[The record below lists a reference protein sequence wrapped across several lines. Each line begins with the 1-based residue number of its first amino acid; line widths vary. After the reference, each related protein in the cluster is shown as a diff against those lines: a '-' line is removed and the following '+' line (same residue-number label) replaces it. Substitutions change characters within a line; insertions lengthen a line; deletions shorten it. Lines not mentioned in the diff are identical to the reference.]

1 MAYFNKK
8 HYTGKG
14 LTIIVD
20 NNNINKAI
28 SQLKHMVA
36 PKIKELKDKRYFEK
50 PSEKK
55 RRKGKERIRNLRKA
69 QRLMEQYW

>member
-28 SQLKHMVA
+28 SQLKHLAA

-69 QRLMEQYW
+69 QRLMEQNW